1 MSSTEP
7 ATVLVVDD
15 EPDVADAY
23 AAQLESEFIV
33 STAYSG
39 QEALDKIDASVDV
52 VLLDRRMPGI
62 SGDEV
67 LEKIRARDLHIRV
80 AMVTAVDPDFDIIEM
95 PFDDYVIKPVSRED
109 LFETINRLLTC
120 SEYEE
125 RLRRYYALTAKHA
138 TLLSN
143 KPESELADST
153 QFQQLEE
160 EMHQI
165 REDRRDH
172 RQVRRQGL
180 RRRLPRPR
188 SRPEH
193 PEHCRG
199 VAAVPADV
207 PADPARATSVFG
219 NSKYVHR

>member
-1 MSSTEP
+1 MSGTEP

-23 AAQLESEFIV
+23 AAQLESDFIV
-33 STAYSG
+33 STAYGG
-39 QEALDKIDASVDV
+39 QEALDKIDASIDV

-67 LEKIRARDLHIRV
+67 LENIREGDPHVRV

-120 SEYEE
+120 SQYEE

-143 KPESELADST
+143 KPNSELAESER
-153 QFQQLEE
+153 FQRLEGEMSQMRDELDETIAEFDE
-160 EMHQI
+160 E
-165 REDRRDH
+165 DF
-172 RQVRRQGL
+172 
-180 RRRLPRPR
+180 
-188 SRPEH
+188 
-193 PEHCRG
+193 
-199 VAAVPADV
+199 VAAFRDLNQGPDV
-207 PADPARATSVFG
+207 PSPAEE
-219 NSKYVHR
+219 

>member
-1 MSSTEP
+1 MSGTEP

-23 AAQLESEFIV
+23 AAQLDDEFIV
-33 STAYSG
+33 STAYGG
-39 QEALDKIDASVDV
+39 QEALDKIDTSVDI

-67 LEKIRARDLHIRV
+67 LDKIRERDLNIRV

-109 LFETINRLLTC
+109 LFETINRLLVC

-125 RLRRYYALTAKHA
+125 RLRRYYSLTAKHA

-143 KPESELADST
+143 KPESELSQSEEFQRLEAEMEEVREGLDET
-153 QFQQLEE
+153 IEQFDDDDFAAAFRDLENE
-160 EMHQI
+160 P
-165 REDRRDH
+165 
-172 RQVRRQGL
+172 G
-180 RRRLPRPR
+180 
-188 SRPEH
+188 
-193 PEHCRG
+193 
-199 VAAVPADV
+199 
-207 PADPARATSVFG
+207 ATTE
-219 NSKYVHR
+219 

>member
-15 EPDVADAY
+15 EPDVAEAY
-23 AAQLESEFIV
+23 AAQLEEDYIV
-33 STAYSG
+33 STAYG
-39 QEALDKIDASVDV
+39 GEEALNKIDASVDI
-52 VLLDRRMPGI
+52 VLLDRRMPEI

-67 LEKIRARDLHIRV
+67 LEKVRDRSPRIRV

-109 LFETINRLLTC
+109 LFDTIGQLLTC

-143 KPESELADST
+143 KPESELADSE
-153 QFQQLEE
+153 QFERLEHRME
-160 EMHQI
+160 ET
-165 REDRRDH
+165 RK
-172 RQVRRQGL
+172 GL
-180 RRRLPRPR
+180 NQTI
-188 SRPEH
+188 SKFDDDDF
-193 PEHCRG
+193 
-199 VAAVPADV
+199 VAAFQDLDGQPS
-207 PADPARATSVFG
+207 RAEE
-219 NSKYVHR
+219 